1 MYGGIKLTER
11 EKQEKISD
19 IKEKGSHN
27 NEQSEKVI
35 WEWTKNKEYG
45 KIEKKKTKKVI

>member
-11 EKQEKISD
+11 EEQEKISEK
-19 IKEKGSHN
+19 KEKVSHN

-35 WEWTKNKEYG
+35 WKWTKNKEYG
-45 KIEKKKTKKVI
+45 KIEKRKIKKVI